1 MIKNNF
7 KIICTLFLVFAIQFA
22 FAQNKS
28 IWKNASAAGYSY
40 KFVDKDPM
48 QTRFYKLKNGLSV
61 ILSINKK
68 EPRIQTLF
76 AVRAG
81 SNTDPKEHTG
91 LAHYLEH
98 MLFKGTDKY
107 GSLDWAKE
115 KPILDQVDSLYEVYN
130 KTSDSTQRKA
140 IYKEIDKTS
149 NKAAKF
155 AIANEYDKM
164 MSSMGAIGTNAH
176 TWVEETVYQED
187 VPSNA
192 IDRYLAIQAE
202 RFRNPIL
209 RIFHTELEAVY
220 EEKNRGLDNDGRK
233 VYETM
238 LEALFPTHNYG
249 QQSTIGTIEH
259 LKNPSLTAIRN
270 FYYTYY
276 VPNNMSIIMAGDF
289 NPDEVIKKVDA
300 SFSYMKA
307 KDFPP
312 YKPAI
317 EKPITAPIVKEVFGP
332 TPENVTLAFRIP
344 GRIDNQA
351 TVISSLVDEIMSNS
365 KAGLIDLNLN
375 KQQKVLNG
383 TSTIMRFKDYA
394 VWQLSGTPKTGQ
406 SLDEVKDL
414 LLGQLDLLKKGNFD
428 ESIIKAIVANFKL
441 SEIQATENNRARA
454 TKIMSSFIQSNGDNW
469 GEEVGFIDAM
479 AKISKQQVIDFA
491 KKYYNNNYV
500 IVYKRAGTDTKI
512 KKVIKPPITPVDVN
526 REKQSDF
533 LKTVNNIPMQ
543 AIQPVWLD
551 YNKDIKKTKVGNA
564 EVLYVQNTEND
575 LFYSSYRFEMGSWNS
590 KLLSLASQ
598 YLQFLST
605 DKYSAEDISKEF
617 YKLAGSFS
625 VNVGNTVTNIRL
637 SGLNENSGK
646 ISSLFEELIYNCK
659 PDEEALISLKG
670 RIKKSRENAKKN
682 KGAIM
687 QGLVNYAEYGPKNP
701 YNYQLTEEELN
712 NVKAQDLVNLLHS
725 LCNYKHLITYYGPQT
740 LADFSKNIQSIHKLP
755 KDFTEYPAL
764 QKFPKIQQTKNEILF
779 AEYDM
784 VQAEIDWIRN
794 TDTYDPKQAPIVDLF
809 NNYFGVGMSSIVFQT
824 LRESKALAYSTYAYY
839 VTPNKKNENYSLVGY
854 IGSQAD
860 KINEAIIGMNELLND
875 LPASEKVLETAKKN
889 MKKTFETE
897 RIMDDAIITSY
908 LAAKEKGIDYDIRKQ
923 IYEAIDNMTFDDLK
937 KFHQQYLANKPYT
950 YCIVASEKKIK
961 MEDLK
966 KYGDI
971 KKVTLEE
978 VFGY

>member
-1 MIKNNF
+1 
-7 KIICTLFLVFAIQFA
+7 
-22 FAQNKS
+22 
-28 IWKNASAAGYSY
+28 
-40 KFVDKDPM
+40 
-48 QTRFYKLKNGLSV
+48 
-61 ILSINKK
+61 
-68 EPRIQTLF
+68 
-76 AVRAG
+76 
-81 SNTDPKEHTG
+81 
-91 LAHYLEH
+91 
-98 MLFKGTDKY
+98 
-107 GSLDWAKE
+107 
-115 KPILDQVDSLYEVYN
+115 
-130 KTSDSTQRKA
+130 
-140 IYKEIDKTS
+140 
-149 NKAAKF
+149 
-155 AIANEYDKM
+155 
-164 MSSMGAIGTNAH
+164 
-176 TWVEETVYQED
+176 
-187 VPSNA
+187 
-192 IDRYLAIQAE
+192 
-202 RFRNPIL
+202 
-209 RIFHTELEAVY
+209 
-220 EEKNRGLDNDGRK
+220 
-233 VYETM
+233 
-238 LEALFPTHNYG
+238 
-249 QQSTIGTIEH
+249 
-259 LKNPSLTAIRN
+259 
-270 FYYTYY
+270 
-276 VPNNMSIIMAGDF
+276 
-289 NPDEVIKKVDA
+289 
-300 SFSYMKA
+300 
-307 KDFPP
+307 
-312 YKPAI
+312 
-317 EKPITAPIVKEVFGP
+317 
-332 TPENVTLAFRIP
+332 
-344 GRIDNQA
+344 
-351 TVISSLVDEIMSNS
+351 
-365 KAGLIDLNLN
+365 
-375 KQQKVLNG
+375 
-383 TSTIMRFKDYA
+383 
-394 VWQLSGTPKTGQ
+394 
-406 SLDEVKDL
+406 
-414 LLGQLDLLKKGNFD
+414 
-428 ESIIKAIVANFKL
+428 
-441 SEIQATENNRARA
+441 
-454 TKIMSSFIQSNGDNW
+454 
-469 GEEVGFIDAM
+469 
-479 AKISKQQVIDFA
+479 
-491 KKYYNNNYV
+491 
-500 IVYKRAGTDTKI
+500 
-512 KKVIKPPITPVDVN
+512 
-526 REKQSDF
+526 
-533 LKTVNNIPMQ
+533 MQ
-543 AIQPVWLD
+543 AILPVWLD

-564 EVLYVQNTEND
+564 EILYVQNTEND

-625 VNVGNTVTNIRL
+625 VNVGNTFTNIRL

-740 LADFSKNIQSIHKLP
+740 LADFSKNIQAIHKLP
-755 KDFTEYPAL
+755 KDFIEYPAL
-764 QKFPKIQQTKNEILF
+764 QKFPKIQQSKNEILF

-971 KKVTLEE
+971 KKLTLEE